1 MNIEE
6 IKNNKLKL
14 QEIKMA
20 NDCKIKGVESPL
32 PNNYNFF
39 LLVVGAPGSG
49 KSMLWI
55 NLISR
60 KEKNTYYKKY
70 DKIFIFSN
78 SFKTITTKIHLPEDR
93 IFNGIVELE
102 MVVDSIKDSDD
113 TILIIIDDC
122 VADIKNESY
131 MLKLIFNRTYWRW
144 YFPYYH
150 HTSL

>member
-1 MNIEE
+1 MNIQE

-78 SFKTITTKIHLPEDR
+78 SFKTITT
-93 IFNGIVELE
+93 
-102 MVVDSIKDSDD
+102 
-113 TILIIIDDC
+113 
-122 VADIKNESY
+122 
-131 MLKLIFNRTYWRW
+131 
-144 YFPYYH
+144 
-150 HTSL
+150 